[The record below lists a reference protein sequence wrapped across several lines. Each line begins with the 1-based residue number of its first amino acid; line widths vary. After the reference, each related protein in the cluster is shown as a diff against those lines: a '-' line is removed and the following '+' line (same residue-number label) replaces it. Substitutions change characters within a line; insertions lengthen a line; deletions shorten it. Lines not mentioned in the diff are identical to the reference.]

1 MKEHKGKQGKRGAQ
15 NMDCKK
21 RSVLYL
27 LRKRNRSVI
36 LWLILFVIT
45 TLMLACITIGHG
57 AGAAMERLFQAM
69 GGYFKIEADHKP
81 GSNKYVND
89 ELVNHIMDSYEIQEF
104 NGMDT
109 VYFMA
114 GDMELA
120 PGRFT
125 QEGDEKAK
133 LARLMGN
140 TDTSLNEYFILQSLL
155 LAKGRH
161 ITAED
166 SYKALLSQ
174 ELAEKNG
181 LSAGDTISLS
191 YYGGDAGLDWHT
203 FEIAGIFQIKSRQN
217 SYTSNTA
224 ECDMVENFIFT
235 DTRSIREMVGRAL
248 EREIDSYRSGALFF
262 VDHPQTLERIVSDL
276 AAQSEQGKEGWQVV
290 KNNKQYQES
299 RIPLERLKSLT
310 TLIVAI
316 VIVLGFLIV
325 TLILLLWM
333 RERVHETGI
342 YLSMGISKI
351 SILMQHMM
359 ENLIL
364 AFLAFVLSCILA
376 AGTMPRLEQAV
387 LAVMDDESWSQ
398 TNESGSLT
406 EQDIAQPESESD
418 IEVTMELSFL
428 TILQIGLLEF
438 CVVILATGISLISI
452 LKMKP
457 KSILSTMS

>member
-1 MKEHKGKQGKRGAQ
+1 MNCR
-15 NMDCKK
+15 K

-36 LWLILFVIT
+36 LWLILFIIT

-57 AGAAMERLFQAM
+57 AEAAMQRLFQAM
-69 GGYFKIEADHKP
+69 GGYFKIEADNKP

-89 ELVNHIMDSYEIQEF
+89 ELINHIMDSYEIREF

-114 GDMELA
+114 GDMELV

-125 QEGDEKAK
+125 QERDEKAK

-140 TDTSLNEYFILQSLL
+140 TDTGLNEYFILQSLL
-155 LAKGRH
+155 LSEGRH

-166 SYKALLSQ
+166 TYKALISR
-174 ELAEKNG
+174 ELAEENG
-181 LSAGDTISLS
+181 LSVGDTISLS
-191 YYGGDAGLDWHT
+191 YYDEDAGRDWRA
-203 FEIAGIFQIKSRQN
+203 FEIVGIFQIKSRQN

-224 ECDMVENFIFT
+224 ECDMVENFIFV
-235 DTRSIREMVGRAL
+235 DTQSIRDMVGQAL
-248 EREIDSYRSGALFF
+248 ERKIDSYRSGALFF
-262 VDHPQTLERIVSDL
+262 VDHPQTLEQIVSDL
-276 AAQSEQGKEGWQVV
+276 TGQSEQGMEGYQVV

-310 TLIVAI
+310 TLVIAI
-316 VIVLGFLIV
+316 VIVLGFVIV
-325 TLILLLWM
+325 SLILLLWM

-351 SILMQHMM
+351 SILMQHMI

-364 AFLAFVLSCILA
+364 AFLAFVLSCILV
-376 AGTMPRLEQAV
+376 AGAMPRLERAV
-387 LAVMDDESWSQ
+387 LAVMVEESWSQ
-398 TNESGSLT
+398 TDEFGPLT

-418 IEVTMELSFL
+418 IEVTMELNFL
-428 TILQIGLLEF
+428 TILQIGILEF
-438 CVVILATGISLISI
+438 CVLILATGISSVVI